1 MNSRPDP
8 YQPRK
13 TSALAVVALVLS
25 CLIFLPLVP
34 LIGSVLGIIA
44 LVRLADRPDLGG
56 KGLAIAA
63 IPVGLVVVL
72 FLQGIMAAIAIPT
85 FIKYIR
91 KSKTVEATESLDRL
105 THAMQSYMDANGSLP
120 RAQTGWVP
128 TTPCC
133 AQASQP
139 KCAPDPAA
147 WRGSPWTELGF
158 TLSHPHY
165 FQYRC
170 TSGPRGF
177 ELEARGDLD
186 CDESYSSYKVQGTLA
201 ADGSLQVQGPVITD
215 EIE

>member
-1 MNSRPDP
+1 MNGGSPP

-72 FLQGIMAAIAIPT
+72 FLQGIMAAIAIPA
-85 FIKYIR
+85 FIRYVR

-105 THAMQSYMDANGSLP
+105 TLGARSYLGENGSLP
-120 RAQTGWVP
+120 QAQTGWVP
-128 TTPCC
+128 ATPCC

-139 KCAPDPAA
+139 KCSPDPAA

-165 FQYRC
+165 FQYRY

-177 ELEARGDLD
+177 EVEARGDLD
-186 CDESYSSYKVQGTLA
+186 CDEIYSSYKMLGTLA
-201 ADGSLQVQGPVITD
+201 ADGSLQIQGPIVTD